1 MHSDETLDLAQAAA
15 MLFAEPETVS
25 KLARCGELPGTQV
38 GKGWVFM
45 RDDVLA
51 FLRIR
56 IARDT
61 EQRRRKSEAVGTALA
76 IAAPA
81 RPSRRRKP
89 PELPQLPGMRVNQ
102 H

>member
-25 KLARCGELPGTQV
+25 KLARCGDLPATQV
-38 GKGWVFM
+38 GRGWVFM

-51 FLRIR
+51 FLKNR

-61 EQRRRKSEAVGTALA
+61 EQRRKKFEAAGTAIA
-76 IAAPA
+76 IVTPT
-81 RPSRRRKP
+81 RSSRRRKP
-89 PELPQLPGMRVNQ
+89 PELPQLPTLRIGQR
-102 H
+102 